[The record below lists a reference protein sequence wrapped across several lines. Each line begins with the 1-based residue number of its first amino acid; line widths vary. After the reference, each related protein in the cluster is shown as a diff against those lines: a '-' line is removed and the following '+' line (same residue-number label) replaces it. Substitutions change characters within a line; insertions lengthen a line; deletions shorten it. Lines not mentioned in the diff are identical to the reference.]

1 MLLQLPFA
9 TVQELLGS
17 WVVLAEAKLLKQFQ
31 DILADNTA
39 SLLEVRRDEPLRKSD
54 NQVGLQTLTANVPI
68 VLGRRRSRR
77 PIERQSAKSVEQ
89 EDLRL
94 VQAVF
99 CLVEIIYKDQ
109 AADATETVQEKP
121 TPAHRCILVL
131 FLGSLAFWAFL
142 IGDFHS
148 RRLSFNSCDCGQSA
162 RSLSLHQ
169 QQTAAYPR
177 RGSITPDSSATNLV
191 SDEVLTNYSPAASS
205 TQSNRKRP
213 QHRKKRAKKR
223 DLNIKA

>member
-77 PIERQSAKSVEQ
+77 PIERQSAKSVKQ

-121 TPAHRCILVL
+121 TPAHRCIVLL
-131 FLGSLAFWAFL
+131 FLGPLAFWAVL
-142 IGDFHS
+142 IGDLHS

-162 RSLSLHQ
+162 RSLHQ
-169 QQTAAYPR
+169 QQTAAYPQ
-177 RGSITPDSSATNLV
+177 RGGITPDSSATNLV
-191 SDEVLTNYSPAASS
+191 SEEVLTNYSPAASS

-213 QHRKKRAKKR
+213 QHRKQRAKKR
-223 DLNIKA
+223 DLTFKA